1 MIQIKNMKKSYGK
14 NDVVLS
20 VSSIHV
26 NAGERIALTGPSG
39 SGKSTLLHMIG
50 GLVQPTE
57 GEVIVNDIAIF
68 KQSMKARDAFRMNN
82 IGYIFQ
88 DFHLLPSL
96 TARENIQ
103 LILNG
108 KDAPISEWFER
119 VGLQQKEHAY
129 PHELSRGQ
137 QQRVAFIRALIHRPA
152 IVLADE
158 PTGSLDVKTA
168 NTMMELLVQICEEE
182 KLTLLAVTHDEQLA
196 EKFPKRWTMYEL
208 NQCLAEEI

>member
-137 QQRVAFIRALIHRPA
+137 QQRVALIRALIHRPA

-182 KLTLLAVTHDEQLA
+182 KLTLLAVTHDQHLA

>member
-103 LILNG
+103 LVLNG

-137 QQRVAFIRALIHRPA
+137 QQRVALIRALIHRPA

-182 KLTLLAVTHDEQLA
+182 KLTLLAVTHDEHLA

>member
-137 QQRVAFIRALIHRPA
+137 QQRVALIRALIHRPA

-182 KLTLLAVTHDEQLA
+182 KLTLLAVTHDEHLA

>member
-26 NAGERIALTGPSG
+26 DAGEQIALTGPSG

-50 GLVQPTE
+50 GLVEPTE
-57 GEVIVNDIAIF
+57 GEVIVNDIAVYS
-68 KQSMKARDAFRMNN
+68 QSMKARDAFRMEH

-96 TARENIQ
+96 TARENVQ
-103 LILNG
+103 LVLNG
-108 KDAPISEWFER
+108 KEAPISEWFDR
-119 VGLQQKEHAY
+119 VGLQDKEYAY
-129 PHELSRGQ
+129 PNELSRGQ
-137 QQRVAFIRALIHRPA
+137 QQRIAFIRALIHRPA

-168 NTMMELLVQICEEE
+168 NSMMELLVQICEEE
-182 KLTLLAVTHDEQLA
+182 SLTLLVVTHDEQLA
-196 EKFPKRWTMYEL
+196 KKFPKRWTMYDL
-208 NQCLAEEI
+208 NHCLAEEM

>member
-103 LILNG
+103 LVLNG

-137 QQRVAFIRALIHRPA
+137 QQRVALIRAFIHRPA

-182 KLTLLAVTHDEQLA
+182 KLTLLAVTHDEHLA

>member
-26 NAGERIALTGPSG
+26 DAGEQIALTGPSG

-50 GLVQPTE
+50 GLVEPTE
-57 GEVIVNDIAIF
+57 GEVIVNDIAVYS
-68 KQSMKARDAFRMNN
+68 QSMKARDAFRMEH

-96 TARENIQ
+96 TARENVQ

-108 KDAPISEWFER
+108 KEAPISEWFDR
-119 VGLQQKEHAY
+119 VGLQDKEYAY
-129 PHELSRGQ
+129 PNELSRGQ
-137 QQRVAFIRALIHRPA
+137 QQRIAFIRALIHRPA

-168 NTMMELLVQICEEE
+168 NSMMELLVQICEEE
-182 KLTLLAVTHDEQLA
+182 SLTLLVVTHDEQLA
-196 EKFPKRWTMYEL
+196 KKFPKRWTMYDL
-208 NQCLAEEI
+208 NHCLAEEM